1 MSSDLL
7 TLNVMGPYR
16 EPKEPAFSL
25 DYSVQRPNWATPQG
39 VRVKVSIEHE
49 LEHLKQ
55 HVLEISGGSVGQ
67 QLRMNQMLIRAIAD
81 RKLEIVDADGMLNER
96 LDVMVAPFVDGE
108 LSHLF
113 PTLSEWMQ
121 LEKDTLRQTIK
132 DQIGI

>member
-1 MSSDLL
+1 MPSDLL

-49 LEHLKQ
+49 LEHMKQ
-55 HVLEISGGSVGQ
+55 KVLGISGGSVGQ
-67 QLRMNQMLIRAIAD
+67 QLRMNQLLIRAIAD
-81 RKLEIVDADGMLNER
+81 KKLEIVDAEGMLNER

-108 LSHLF
+108 LNHLF
-113 PTLSEWMQ
+113 APLVQWMEQ
-121 LEKDTLRQTIK
+121 EKDRLRQTIK
-132 DQIGI
+132 DQVGV